1 MRHAI
6 RKFWNNTGGA
16 IWRCL
21 YRLVLPPNDSDWVRI
36 EIEELRNGILQA
48 YMRSAQHNDRVLYV
62 CMKAH
67 HMAAN
72 KAIVELGG
80 EATELPVLDHFM
92 ENTKDE
98 HA

>member
-1 MRHAI
+1 M
-6 RKFWNNTGGA
+6 NQDNSQNTNSREWA
-16 IWRCL
+16 
-21 YRLVLPPNDSDWVRI
+21 RI
-36 EIEELRNGILQA
+36 EIEELRSGILQA

-92 ENTKDE
+92 ENRQNTRREDGTE
-98 HA
+98 TR